1 MTAAQ
6 QRRVAV
12 LHPGAMGAAIAHAL
26 KANNHD
32 AAWCRQGR
40 SPATTHRA
48 SGLREFT
55 TLLDLAQWADTII
68 SVVPPH
74 AAIATARDA
83 AGVGFQGLYVDA
95 NAISPATAAT
105 VRATVEQSGATCIDA
120 GIIGPPPTGND
131 TSRLYLAGDRA
142 ADVAALFTNSPF
154 EAPILDTG
162 PYAASALKMVYA
174 AWTKGSAAMLLATAE
189 AAESLGVLEALKK
202 EWQHSVPEA
211 AARHERTQRAVAP
224 KAWRY
229 VGEMLEIASTL
240 ESVGQPA
247 GFHQAAAKVY
257 QHIADNT
264 PDDNLPDD
272 ANPTARLTPPATGS
286 PRSS

>member
-6 QRRVAV
+6 HRRVGV

-26 KANNHD
+26 KANDHD
-32 AAWCRQGR
+32 AAWCRAGR
-40 SPATTHRA
+40 SPATAHRA
-48 SGLREFT
+48 SGLREFQ

-74 AAIATARDA
+74 AAIATARDT
-83 AGVGFQGLYVDA
+83 AGVGFRGLYVDA

-105 VRATVEQSGATCIDA
+105 VRATVEQSGATYIDG
-120 GIIGPPPTGND
+120 GIIGPPPTGD
-131 TSRLYLAGDRA
+131 QTSRLYLAGDRA
-142 ADVAALFTNSPF
+142 PDVAALFKNSAF
-154 EAPILDTG
+154 EAPILGTG

-174 AWTKGSAAMLLATAE
+174 AWTKGSAAMLLATAH
-189 AAESLGVLEALKK
+189 AADSLGVLDALKE
-202 EWQHSVPEA
+202 EWQHSAPDV
-211 AARHERTQRAVAP
+211 AARHERTEKAVAP

-247 GFHQAAAKVY
+247 GFHQAATKVY
-257 QHIADNT
+257 QHIADNNPT
-264 PDDNLPDD
+264 G
-272 ANPTARLTPPATGS
+272 NPTA
-286 PRSS
+286 

>member
-105 VRATVEQSGATCIDA
+105 VRATVEQSGATYVDA
-120 GIIGPPPTGND
+120 GIIGPPPTGKD
-131 TSRLYLAGDRA
+131 TSQATSRLYLAGDRA
-142 ADVAALFTNSPF
+142 QDVAALFTNSPF
-154 EAPILDTG
+154 DAPILDTG

-174 AWTKGSAAMLLATAE
+174 AWTKGSAAMLLATAD
-189 AAESLGVLEALKK
+189 AAESLGVLDALKQ
-202 EWQHSVPEA
+202 EWQLSVPEA
-211 AARHERTQRAVAP
+211 AARHERTQRAVTP

-257 QHIADNT
+257 QHIADQN
-264 PDDNLPDD
+264 PRD